1 MKEIGGE
8 AFPPSVPSPTWIG
21 TRAVRQSRGAGRTI
35 PQSGGFEKYLTI
47 IHGGRGSS
55 TSRPNIVATKSHARI
70 HFPFPFLHFK
80 FSPGLRD
87 RNRQFPIRSTSSSA
101 PFFFRLPGGGD
112 ILLRGDIVQDFLLR
126 KNAPIYTLP
135 SVASS
140 HAFSIFDDP
149 ERNGTTIQKIIIPSE
164 SQDSNFFYV
173 LFFFESERIY
183 RCVNDFPFAPN
194 IHMNIEYSRAN
205 IARARDKRVTSLL
218 GGKK

>member
-1 MKEIGGE
+1 MKEIGGD

-70 HFPFPFLHFK
+70 HFRFCISNSRRGYAIVIDNFQSDPPAAQL
-80 FSPGLRD
+80 P
-87 RNRQFPIRSTSSSA
+87 SSSDS
-101 PFFFRLPGGGD
+101 REGE
-112 ILLRGDIVQDFLLR
+112 
-126 KNAPIYTLP
+126 IYRCEEISCKISSFEKMLP
-135 SVASS
+135 SIRFPPVASS

-173 LFFFESERIY
+173 LSFFESERIY

-205 IARARDKRVTSLL
+205 ITRARDKRVTSLL